1 MECLKLEKCRKIKT
15 FHPTNKKTKVWGM
28 NSCFSLSLIN
38 GRKIANCK
46 SKKHEF
52 NNDKLMENQTKMF
65 TTYIKKLKNQWF
77 NKKSLNFG

>member
-1 MECLKLEKCRKIKT
+1 MFKTWKLSKDQNLSPYKQKNKSM
-15 FHPTNKKTKVWGM
+15 TNEFI
-28 NSCFSLSLIN
+28 FSLSLIN